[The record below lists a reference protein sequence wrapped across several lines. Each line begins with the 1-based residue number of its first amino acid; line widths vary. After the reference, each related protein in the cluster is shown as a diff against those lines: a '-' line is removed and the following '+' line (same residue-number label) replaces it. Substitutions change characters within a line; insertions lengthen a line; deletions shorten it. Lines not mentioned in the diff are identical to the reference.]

1 MARPS
6 NTDSSETRTR
16 ILDSAALLFSEHG
29 VGSTSIR
36 DVAGAANVSS
46 AMVSHYFGSK
56 DSMYSECIERTFHE
70 LLEMKALLEIE
81 LGKNVDLSEL
91 FGNAVRTAF
100 RFACSRRTA
109 VRLLVRAA
117 VSTGELLPYGRKL
130 LLDTMTLVTSVL
142 GARLGRPAEELRLP
156 LQSIVF
162 LIARYAAQA
171 ETELVLV
178 VGVSPKQKAEAR
190 SKVEDHLVK
199 LALDLFGIPKIK
211 SSKHTKRSSS

>member
-1 MARPS
+1 MGRPS
-6 NTDSSETRTR
+6 NTDSADTRNR

-36 DVAGAANVSS
+36 DVASAAKVSS
-46 AMVSHYFGSK
+46 AMVGHYFGGK
-56 DSMYSECIERTFHE
+56 DLLYSECIERTFVE
-70 LLEMKALLEIE
+70 LSEMKYLLQRE
-81 LGKNVDLSEL
+81 LAKDMELDEL

-100 RFACSRRTA
+100 RFACTRRTA

-130 LLDTMTLVTSVL
+130 LLDTMSVVTKVVGSQ
-142 GARLGRPAEELRLP
+142 LGRRPEALRLP

-171 ETELVLV
+171 ESELVLV
-178 VGVSPKQKAEAR
+178 VGIPSKEKALVH
-190 SKVEDHLVK
+190 VEDHLVRVT
-199 LALDLFGIPKIK
+199 LEIFGIPQ
-211 SSKHTKRSSS
+211 KRSKPVKRSAS